1 MSLRS
6 RVLTRLLFSVVVMY
20 LVVSLTFAV
29 VVLTPDTNLE
39 GMLGMAAWSGAS
51 EAELERMR
59 ATYMQARG
67 RDAPLIDRYVGW
79 LVDVT
84 LFRWGGS
91 PTLGEPVT
99 AILGDAVWRTAA
111 YLLPG
116 TALAWVAGVAAGL
129 RSARRR
135 GSVGDRVGRAASYLL
150 FGLPGFWLAALAIAL
165 LGPESYRD
173 GGLLWTVVVPGG
185 IVAASL
191 FAGQVSLTRS
201 RSVDQ
206 FGAEYVRFLRAKG
219 LSEGA
224 ISRRVLRNVIVPVLS
239 MTAAELFAVLVL
251 AVVVIESVLGIEG
264 IGWLAYFAATE
275 NDIPLILCTTMVL
288 AAVGIGGSL
297 LSDLASAWLDP
308 RSRHPE

>member
-6 RVLTRLLFSVVVMY
+6 RVLTRLAFSVVVIY
-20 LVVSLTFAV
+20 LVISLTFAV

-39 GMLGMAAWSGAS
+39 GMLGMAAWAGAS
-51 EAELERMR
+51 EAELEQMR

-67 RDAPLIDRYVGW
+67 RDAPLHERYVGW

-91 PTLGEPVT
+91 PTMGEPVT
-99 AILGDAVWRTAA
+99 ELLGDAILRTAA
-111 YLLPG
+111 YLIPG
-116 TALAWVAGVAAGL
+116 TVVAWVAGVAAGL
-129 RSARRR
+129 RSARYR
-135 GSVGDRVGRAASYLL
+135 GSVSDRVGRAASYLL
-150 FGLPGFWLAALAIAL
+150 LGLPGFWLAALAIAL
-165 LGPESYRD
+165 LGPESYQA
-173 GGLLWTVVVPGG
+173 GGVLWTVVIPGG

-219 LSEGA
+219 LTEEA

-251 AVVVIESVLGIEG
+251 AAVVVESVLGIEG
-264 IGWLAYFAATE
+264 IGWLTYFAARE
-275 NDIPLILCTTMVL
+275 NDIPLILGTTMVL
-288 AAVGIGGSL
+288 AVVGVAGSL
-297 LSDLASAWLDP
+297 FSDLASAWLDP
-308 RSRHPE
+308 RSRHSE